1 MKNIYHILL
10 CTLIGFQALANC
22 QKLKLNGADEI
33 LFVKNCNNICVLKV
47 LSHEARE
54 YILVSDL
61 KESRIKSQV
70 FYLDQ
75 TNTVQ
80 NSYTDGSDFFKIYS
94 SSPLRPYVADI
105 IKYDKSSKVLEII
118 EINAQKIQAER
129 HAIFTCSK

>member
-1 MKNIYHILL
+1 MKNIYPILI
-10 CTLIGFQALANC
+10 CTFIGFQAMANC
-22 QKLKLNGADEI
+22 QKLKLNNEDEI
-33 LFVKNCNNICVLKV
+33 LFVKNCNNICILKA

-75 TNTVQ
+75 ANTVQ

-94 SSPLRPYVADI
+94 SSPLKPYVADI
-105 IKYDKSSKVLEII
+105 VKYDKLSKVLEII
-118 EINAQKIQAER
+118 EINAQKIEAER
-129 HAIFTCSK
+129 HALFTCSK